1 MKLQWVKWNA
11 WIAYLFSVD
20 VYSNGSEGSKL
31 FNCEIHDMVIRKTS
45 LGQGEFWIKTVK
57 CVAVMHCHWIHHL
70 LDNHFKVTWFKWYSY
85 YQSLFH
91 LGLILIWSS
100 QLSATMIISKSIS
113 FFLYVKQNILINE
126 MLRWNK
132 LCLRFLFGMPFLIPG
147 LHQLG
152 WIWLSD
158 ETCPE
163 VQVTNIQMMCLVDYQ
178 NTPLFLHLE
187 PTLVKLHVDFQESI
201 EKSVPQPKHWF
212 SQFEHEIPKSRI
224 IWTYKRA
231 ILN

>member
-1 MKLQWVKWNA
+1 MCCRHALSLDPSLARQLLQSDLIQMIFLLSKF
-11 WIAYLFSVD
+11 ISSRTHTYLKFIIICHYD
-20 VYSNGSEGSKL
+20 
-31 FNCEIHDMVIRKTS
+31 H
-45 LGQGEFWIKTVK
+45 FWK
-57 CVAVMHCHWIHHL
+57 
-70 LDNHFKVTWFKWYSY
+70 Y
-85 YQSLFH
+85 
-91 LGLILIWSS
+91 
-100 QLSATMIISKSIS
+100 
-113 FFLYVKQNILINE
+113 FFLNVKENILINK

-178 NTPLFLHLE
+178 NTPRFLHLE

-201 EKSVPQPKHWF
+201 EKSVHRPKHWF

-224 IWTYKRA
+224 IWKYKRA